1 MTAKQDAPRLSDLMP
16 WSVAPLRLGRS
27 WVMAPDPDTLRARW
41 RALVDAEDAVDRERL
56 FRPSR
61 ARTLYSAVGQLPGQ
75 ATPTGRLYRAGGPC
89 PEPVRILHGPFD
101 QQWLL
106 PDHRLIDA
114 ARPELWRVAGERQL
128 YAVESAPPPQPSG
141 PPVVCSALLP
151 DGRSPAGRPGRIH
164 PLYRRPGGREP
175 DLAPGL
181 LALLARRLDRPVDP
195 TDLLAWA
202 TAGARH
208 SPDGVVVPLT
218 ADPELWERGVALGER
233 LLWLTTR
240 GAHASGPGQQRAPGS
255 GERPR
260 LPGGRRPYVR
270 AALPARGMPRTL
282 GYDPEGEALL
292 LDGGRIAPVPAG
304 AWEFRTGGVRVLEA
318 WFARRAGVPEDGA
331 GAEAEAAE
339 AGSLA
344 AVRPADWPQRW
355 TSELL
360 ELITVLALLAELEP
374 RRAEL
379 GSLVAD
385 GPQLSE
391 DGLRAAGVLPVPPAA
406 RRPASVLDHQE
417 EGPEGQFALL

>member
-27 WVMAPDPDTLRARW
+27 WVRAPDPGTLRARW
-41 RALVDAEDAVDRERL
+41 RALVDAEDAADRERL

-106 PDHRLIDA
+106 PDHRLIDS

-128 YAVESAPPPQPSG
+128 YVVESAPLPQPCG

-164 PLYRRPGGREP
+164 PLYRRPGGAEP
-175 DLAPGL
+175 NLAPGL
-181 LALLARRLDRPVDP
+181 LDLLTRRLGRPVGP
-195 TDLLAWA
+195 GDLLAWA

-218 ADPELWERGVALGER
+218 SDPELWERGVALGER
-233 LLWLTTR
+233 LMWLTTR
-240 GAHASGPGQQRAPGS
+240 GAHVPGPGRLPPGS
-255 GERPR
+255 GGRPR
-260 LPGGRRPYVR
+260 MPGGRRPYVR
-270 AALPARGMPRTL
+270 AALPARGMPRSL

-292 LDGGRIAPVPAG
+292 LDGGRISPVPAG
-304 AWEFRTGGVRVLEA
+304 AWEFRAGGVRVLEA
-318 WFARRAGVPEDGA
+318 WFAQRAGVPADG
-331 GAEAEAAE
+331 AEAAE

-344 AVRPADWPQRW
+344 ALRPADWPQQW

-360 ELITVLALLAELEP
+360 ELVTVLALLAELEP
-374 RRAEL
+374 RRTEL
-379 GSLVAD
+379 SSLVAD
-385 GPQLSE
+385 GPRLG
-391 DGLRAAGVLPVPPAA
+391 DAVLRAAGVLPVPSAA